1 MEIKDFISGVQHIGL
16 PTNDIERSMDFYRSL
31 GFELVYETVNEAA
44 DERVAFMSL
53 GNLVM
58 EIYENRCA
66 VERSGAIDHVALDVV
81 DIDSLYGRVKA
92 LGYEALEGEVR
103 ALPFWERCVKFFT
116 IEGPDREKIEFCERL
131 R

>member
-81 DIDSLYGRVKA
+81 DIDSLYGRVKS
-92 LGYEALEGEVR
+92 LGYEALEGKVR
-103 ALPFWERCVKFFT
+103 ALPFWERGVKFFT